1 MNEENILY
9 IADANKTKP
18 RKADD
23 NLTNEVESDI
33 NLII

>member
-23 NLTNEVESDI
+23 NLTNEHYNFHID
-33 NLII
+33 